1 MLSPKSSPVK
11 EKVFLKHFEAAWN
24 QIFTTPV
31 HVDAALS
38 KLPEDIKPWVA
49 EALPQILRRPHAV
62 GRVTGVRVNS
72 KDPWAFRTKVGAL
85 AHWEVRTDLARGWL
99 GERLRFS
106 SLAAFSAAQM
116 EEFSFHDFPHEV
128 IAELQEQLSS
138 SEAKAVLRE
147 LASDP
152 PQTLRLG
159 RKVDRSEFCRQLEA
173 RGSVRPT
180 LLSPL
185 GVSFDGHTR
194 VFDLRKQGV
203 TPFEIQDEGSQWMA
217 LFALDPDLFS
227 APLRLAPGPLA
238 SQEAIQFPGFSS
250 KINFVDA
257 CAGAGGKSLAIA
269 DLLDGKGRIFAYDVS
284 ETKLRGLRRRA
295 ETWGFRNIQTR
306 VLGPAS
312 DPTSFHAL
320 SEFYGQADVVLVDA
334 PCSGWGVLRR
344 NPDIKWRERPQD
356 LGKLPPLQL
365 KLLTGYS
372 KLVRSGGRLVYG
384 VCTFRLDETLKT
396 GQRFLQ
402 GSPEFVSDLG
412 GFLGPGPC
420 DGFYMQSFVRQS

>member
-1 MLSPKSSPVK
+1 MSNPSLSPVK
-11 EKVFLKHFEAAWN
+11 EKVFLKHFEAVWN

-38 KLPEDIKPWVA
+38 KLPDDIKPWVA
-49 EALPQILRRPHAV
+49 EALPQILRRPHSV
-62 GRVTGVRVNS
+62 GKVTGVRVNS
-72 KDPWAFRTKVGAL
+72 KDPWVLRAKKGAL
-85 AHWEVRTDLARGWL
+85 ANWEIRTELARGWL
-99 GERLRFS
+99 GERLRFPT
-106 SLAAFSAAQM
+106 LAAFGDAQM

-138 SEAKAVLRE
+138 SEAKVVLLE

-159 RKVDRSEFCRQLEA
+159 KKVDRSEFCSQLEA
-173 RGSVRPT
+173 RGCAKPT
-180 LLSPL
+180 LLSPF
-185 GVSFDGHTR
+185 GVSFDSHTR
-194 VFDLRKQGV
+194 VFDLREQGGI
-203 TPFEIQDEGSQWMA
+203 PFEIQDEGSQWMA
-217 LFALDPDLFS
+217 LFALDPDRF
-227 APLRLAPGPLA
+227 AGPLRLAPGPLG
-238 SQEAIQFPGFSS
+238 SQEAIQIPSFNS

-269 DLLDGKGRIFAYDVS
+269 ELLGGKGRVYAYDVS
-284 ETKLRGLRRRA
+284 ETKLRALRRRA
-295 ETWGFRNIQTR
+295 ESWGFRNIQTR

-312 DPTSFHAL
+312 EPDSFEAL
-320 SEFYGQADVVLVDA
+320 SGFDQQADIVLVDA

-372 KLVRSGGRLVYG
+372 RLVRPGGRLIYG

-396 GQRFLQ
+396 GQRFLL
-402 GSPEFVSDLG
+402 GSPDFASDLG